1 MLQQPM
7 MEKLQALKLQGM
19 LEGLEQ
25 QEQDAAVRELSF
37 LDRLALL
44 IDRQWTWRQNQI
56 LTRRLQAS
64 RLKDI
69 ACVEDIDYR
78 AERGL
83 NRTVIRG
90 LAQDSTWVKNH
101 EHISY
106 SDQPA

>member
-7 MEKLQALKLQGM
+7 MEKLQVLKLQGM

-56 LTRRLQAS
+56 LARRLQAS
-64 RLKDI
+64 RLKG
-69 ACVEDIDYR
+69 A
-78 AERGL
+78 A
-83 NRTVIRG
+83 
-90 LAQDSTWVKNH
+90 
-101 EHISY
+101 
-106 SDQPA
+106 